1 MYLCMYLCIYVCI
14 YVSMYL
20 CMYISMYLCMYL
32 CIYVCIYVSMYL
44 CMCISMYLCMYLC
57 IYVCIY
63 VSMYLC
69 MYISM
74 YLCMYLCIYVRTYV
88 RAWVRT
94 YVGRCTCIWEPLTH
108 ISLFIIAVP
117 HAVPPAPWALPPRT
131 LASQPAGV
139 HGATANPHVEGL
151 ALVQGMSVQH
161 LTITIAMDSN
171 WTTER
176 TGPTLNVFGLIF
188 FGSVRSAA
196 NSTSCSKAQFPVLL
210 SLWIFSVLA
219 ALSDTPSYALEEVM
233 VKIDELWTIVI
244 EIHWQHYLL
253 STIY

>member
-188 FGSVRSAA
+188 LDLSGAPQTLQVAPRRSFRCFCLFGSFQFSQLFLTLLAMHWRRSWWKLM
-196 NSTSCSKAQFPVLL
+196 NYEQL
-210 SLWIFSVLA
+210 SLR
-219 ALSDTPSYALEEVM
+219 Y
-233 VKIDELWTIVI
+233 ID
-244 EIHWQHYLL
+244 